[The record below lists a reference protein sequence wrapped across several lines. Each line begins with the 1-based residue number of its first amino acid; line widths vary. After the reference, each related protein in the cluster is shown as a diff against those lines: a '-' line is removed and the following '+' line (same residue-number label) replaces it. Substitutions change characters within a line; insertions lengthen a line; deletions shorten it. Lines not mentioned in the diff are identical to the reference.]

1 MKNTFFMSLVALL
14 CLNVNAQV
22 IEFTISNPMPRV
34 GEAINLSYSILSQ
47 DHPKFSFEEI
57 DAPRRPNCKD
67 NNFVIASGNFRQS
80 KGSEKVGKVTYGP
93 FEFKID
99 SQVYKSE
106 VYELEVYPKLPN
118 VQKGVWVTLVEN
130 GGKHYIVIEHR
141 MAGKV
146 MPQRPT
152 SGSKYKVP
160 SEYLQINEDK
170 FNSDH
175 LKVVRNRRSGKTGGK
190 LEGDLPKEESA
201 YSTFN
206 SVYEIWI
213 SEDYMGDFVFT
224 SDFITNLPEGL
235 AFENVAI
242 VR

>member
-1 MKNTFFMSLVALL
+1 MKNTFLLSLVALL
-14 CLNVNAQV
+14 CLSVNAQV
-22 IEFTISNPMPRV
+22 VELTLSNPMPRV
-34 GEAINLSYSILSQ
+34 GETIDLSYSILSQ

-57 DAPRRPNCKD
+57 DAPRIPNCKD
-67 NNFVIASGNFRQS
+67 QNYVIASGYFRQS
-80 KGSEKVGKVTYGP
+80 KGREKPGKVTYGP

-152 SGSKYKVP
+152 SGKYKVP
-160 SEYLQINEDK
+160 SEYLQIDEDK
-170 FNSDH
+170 FNSDL
-175 LKVVRNRRSGKTGGK
+175 LKIVRNRRSGKTGGK

-201 YSTFN
+201 FSTFI
-206 SVYEIWI
+206 SAYEIWI
-213 SEDYMGDFVFT
+213 SDDYKDDFVFT
-224 SDFITNLPEGL
+224 SDFMTNLPEWVELEG
-235 AFENVAI
+235 VAI